1 MRGEACVGP
10 PSGGP
15 GMHAIAVSLTLPEGW
30 GSEGVCEATVTWT
43 VCVRDSDT
51 AWASGV
57 ALTQMRHRA
66 EGRYIFIYICIYIRA
81 YMYISGF
88 DSDAS
93 PSRKP

>member
-66 EGRYIFIYICIYIRA
+66 EGLQRASYIFIYMHIYTRIYVYIRL
-81 YMYISGF
+81 
-88 DSDAS
+88 
-93 PSRKP
+93 